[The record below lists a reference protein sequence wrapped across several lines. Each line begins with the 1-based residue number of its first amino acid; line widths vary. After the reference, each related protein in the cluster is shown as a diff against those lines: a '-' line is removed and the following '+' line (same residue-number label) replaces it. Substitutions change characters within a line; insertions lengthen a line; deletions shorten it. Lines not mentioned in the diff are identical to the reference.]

1 MNSSQ
6 DASSSKVKNAQ
17 RQKKTHNSAEKPYL
31 KSAELLRQNK
41 NRTQSQKNQMNKTF
55 EGVVVNNFIKDDK
68 NNTQALNMDDICS
81 TLLIPDTFN
90 THSVLSNEAKDTDN
104 KKQCSLLSKAFPFL
118 AISIAAAASGLGL
131 TSLFKKSA
139 AALNDKNILK
149 GQRLPQLAFNMN
161 IRDESEFATYM
172 ALRNPN
178 KKTIFAMIG
187 VILASGVTLAGKN
200 LIDGIKDIW
209 VKKREA
215 DANKY
220 LQENLIDIETRAFA
234 GKLDVIREELVN
246 KANYFKS
253 VLDKETAPFISLD
266 AQNPDL
272 SMTGSPF
279 SNFISF
285 AGMHKKQD
293 ANRVN
298 EDPLD
303 KKVNFKNSPATML
316 LLAGGT
322 LLLSIFMGRRML
334 KNLAQADSAT
344 KKYIQNETEK
354 INGEIKKLVSA
365 IKETNSRDEAG
376 AAYDRLTTL
385 LKTKRANSLEVE
397 EALSQF
403 KFLSRDDI
411 NRENFDIMSGI
422 KAIYGDAPETLGG
435 KVDQIQYYCYLDET
449 RGHIYNWIM
458 NPDNPFAGQL
468 FLAFAFLNSAG
479 YSIKTAM
486 EGVQEAAVIWENK
499 NTEKDLQARLV
510 DTEIRN
516 FKSKK
521 QSAIEPMMAEFNT
534 KLKNGASK
542 EELKTMADNILLEIK
557 NGPPFVYA

>member
-1 MNSSQ
+1 MCSSQ
-6 DASSSKVKNAQ
+6 EASSSKIKNQQ
-17 RQKKTHNSAEKPYL
+17 RQKKPQSTTEKTYL
-31 KSAELLRQNK
+31 KSAELIRQNK
-41 NRTQSQKNQMNKTF
+41 NRTQSQKKQMNKTF

-68 NNTQALNMDDICS
+68 TDTAALNMDDICN
-81 TLLIPDTFN
+81 TLVIPDTFAIHPALEN
-90 THSVLSNEAKDTDN
+90 KSKDGVDN
-104 KKQCSLLSKAFPFL
+104 KQRSLLSKAFPFAAISL
-118 AISIAAAASGLGL
+118 AITGAGLGL

-178 KKTIFAMIG
+178 KKTILAMIG

-200 LIDGIKDIW
+200 LVDGIKDIW

-220 LQENLIDIETRAFA
+220 LQENLIEIETRAFA
-234 GKLDVIREELVN
+234 GKLDVIREELVD

-253 VLDKETAPFISLD
+253 VLNAPEESGVALNTPIK
-266 AQNPDL
+266 NV
-272 SMTGSPF
+272 SMTGNPF
-279 SNFISF
+279 FKFISF
-285 AGMHKKQD
+285 TGKDKADVLDGEEKR
-293 ANRVN
+293 N
-298 EDPLD
+298 D
-303 KKVNFKNSPATML
+303 KKSGFKNSSAVML
-316 LLAGGT
+316 IAAAGVLT
-322 LLLSIFMGRRML
+322 ASIFMGRKMF
-334 KNLAQADSAT
+334 KNLVQADSAT
-344 KKYIQNETEK
+344 RKYIQNETEK
-354 INGEIKKLVSA
+354 IDSEIKLLASKISDMST
-365 IKETNSRDEAG
+365 KEEAG
-376 AAYDRLTTL
+376 FDFERLKKL
-385 LKTKRANSLEVE
+385 LKTKRANSIEVE
-397 EALSQF
+397 DVMSQF
-403 KFLSRDDI
+403 KFLNTDDI
-411 NRENFDIMSGI
+411 RRENFDIMSGI

-458 NPDNPFAGQL
+458 NPNNPFAGQL

-486 EGVQEAAVIWENK
+486 EGIQEAAVIWENK
-499 NTEKDLQARLV
+499 NTEKDLQERLV

-521 QSAIEPMMAEFNT
+521 QSAIEPMMSEFNT

-542 EELKTMADNILLEIK
+542 EELKTIADNILLEIK
-557 NGPPFVYA
+557 NGPPFVYS